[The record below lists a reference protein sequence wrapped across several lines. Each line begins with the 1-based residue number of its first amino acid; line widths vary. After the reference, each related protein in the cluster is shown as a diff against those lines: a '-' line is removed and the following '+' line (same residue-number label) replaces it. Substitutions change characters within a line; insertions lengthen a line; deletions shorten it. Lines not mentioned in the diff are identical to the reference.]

1 MGLRLRLLRFH
12 LLHGA
17 LPLLVL
23 LVLASPVMVSAQN
36 KMFMQASFNPTQ
48 TDLGVSVAITGRVF
62 NFYNQ
67 SISNAVISIQVNNP
81 QGSSIHVAIAYT
93 GATGTFQDVFLLAPT
108 APGGNYTAYLV
119 ADKPGYDTARLTLN
133 FTYSTPDFS
142 VQSSLSSLSLQQ
154 GQTGSVAVTILSLR
168 GFNQPV
174 NLTSID
180 QPAGV
185 TLQFKPSSLIPS
197 GTAAVNVTISD
208 STQPGNY
215 TVTLLAVSGSLSH
228 KASFQL
234 EVTQAPYRADYTT
247 LASGTAIMTV
257 AVILIGLLVRTR
269 KRRRRKEAALQEL
282 MKEAAADSGY
292 VATARVIAR
301 LEELKAMGKVDE
313 ETYERL
319 RREYEKRLEKSK

>member
-1 MGLRLRLLRFH
+1 
-12 LLHGA
+12 
-17 LPLLVL
+17 LVL
-23 LVLASPVMVSAQN
+23 LILILASPVAVSAQN

-48 TDLGVSVAITGRVF
+48 TDLGVSVAIKGRVF

-93 GATGTFQDVFLLAPT
+93 GATGTYLDNFLLASN
-108 APGGNYTAYLV
+108 APGGNYTVYLV

-133 FTYSTPDFS
+133 FTYSTPDFT
-142 VQSSLSSLSLQQ
+142 VQSSVTALSIQQ
-154 GQTGSVAVTILSLR
+154 GQTGSLTVTLLALR

-197 GTAAVNVTISD
+197 GTATVNVTASG
-208 STQPGNY
+208 SAQPGNY
-215 TVTLLAVSGSLSH
+215 TITLLGVSGSLSH
-228 KASFQL
+228 KTSFQL
-234 EVTQAPYRADYTT
+234 EVTQAPYKADYSMLVTVII
-247 LASGTAIMTV
+247 AI
-257 AVILIGLLVRTR
+257 AVVVIGLLLRTR
-269 KRRRRKEAALQEL
+269 SRRRRKEAALQEL

-301 LEELKAMGKVDE
+301 LEELRAMGKVDDT
-313 ETYERL
+313 TYERL
-319 RREYEKRLEKSK
+319 KRDYEKRLEKSK